1 MKAGIV
7 LDAVRRLLTDKA
19 STRWSD
25 PDLLVWLNMGQ
36 RSIAGLIPSAASKR
50 ATIALV
56 AGIEQ
61 SIPAADGV
69 RLLSVLH
76 NIQADDTM
84 GRVVTVST
92 RAEMNDIRVSWP
104 ATSQADVIRHY
115 VYDDDQPKIFEVWPP
130 ANAGVKLRIVYAA
143 LPVDCAN
150 READLG
156 IDAIYDGAL
165 ADYVCFRCYM
175 EDSEDPAD
183 GQKAANHLAA
193 YQQALGVKAET
204 DQAAVPK
211 RK

>member
-1 MKAGIV
+1 MKAGVV
-7 LDAVRRLLTDKA
+7 LDAVRRLLSDKA

-25 PDLLVWLNMGQ
+25 PNLLTWLNMGQ
-36 RSIAGLIPSAASKR
+36 RSIASVIASAASKR
-50 ATIALV
+50 ATISAV

-61 SIPAADGV
+61 AIPADGV

-76 NIQADDTM
+76 NINPDGTP
-84 GRVVTVST
+84 GRVVTPVS
-92 RAEMNDIRVSWP
+92 RSELNDIRVAWP
-104 ATSQADVIRHY
+104 GAGAAAAARHILF
-115 VYDDDQPKIFEVWPP
+115 DDDQPKIFEVWPP
-130 ANAGVKLRIVYAA
+130 LIAGAKLRIVYAA
-143 LPVDCAN
+143 LPVDCAD
-150 READLG
+150 REAELG

-165 ADYVCFRCYM
+165 TDYVCFRCYM

-204 DQAAVPK
+204 DQTAVPK